1 MAKVCETTLAYLL
14 AAAARLSR
22 SRLEINTEAV
32 STRVPSKPIKQ
43 YRSSVSLLQHIESN
57 WIKGTFEGV
66 YVFIGYK

>member
-57 WIKGTFEGV
+57 
-66 YVFIGYK
+66 